1 MAGQGQT
8 TVQVQTQQQLLSPQ
22 HVMTAKLTELPLEG
36 LKDRINKELED
47 NQWLE
52 KRDGSGASAAP
63 EPPADSSTST
73 GAEDSYDDNDDIPRA
88 NNGTID
94 FYQRE
99 QGNRAESFYDILA
112 AQIGEYDL
120 NAHEREVLRYL
131 IGSLGEDGLLHEST
145 QQIANELDIYQDVP
159 TTASEVEHLLTDVI
173 QQMEPAGVGARDLQE
188 CLLLQVRR
196 NTQSQW
202 REQIL
207 VILTRYWDDFSHT
220 RWNRIQANMKL
231 SEQELE
237 NIKHSIRRLT
247 PRPGGSVGSKPDDV
261 SSTITPD
268 FFVTID
274 DDGHIHLSLNEGDL
288 PELKISD
295 DAEITLN
302 MPTVTKS
309 DKEALRY
316 IRGQVSNAQLFLT
329 ALAQRRDSML
339 RTMKAIIRLQ
349 RPYFRTGD
357 ETLLKPMKLEDVANL
372 TQLDISTIS
381 RVTASKY
388 VETPEGTQP
397 LRWFFSAGAT
407 QHGEEV
413 SIRNMHAAL
422 RQLVDNEDKRRPLSD
437 EKLAQLLTEQGFDVA
452 RRTVAKYRTQ
462 LGIPE
467 SRLR

>member
-1 MAGQGQT
+1 
-8 TVQVQTQQQLLSPQ
+8 
-22 HVMTAKLTELPLEG
+22 
-36 LKDRINKELED
+36 
-47 NQWLE
+47 
-52 KRDGSGASAAP
+52 
-63 EPPADSSTST
+63 
-73 GAEDSYDDNDDIPRA
+73 
-88 NNGTID
+88 
-94 FYQRE
+94 
-99 QGNRAESFYDILA
+99 
-112 AQIGEYDL
+112 
-120 NAHEREVLRYL
+120 
-131 IGSLGEDGLLHEST
+131 
-145 QQIANELDIYQDVP
+145 
-159 TTASEVEHLLTDVI
+159 
-173 QQMEPAGVGARDLQE
+173 
-188 CLLLQVRR
+188 
-196 NTQSQW
+196 
-202 REQIL
+202 
-207 VILTRYWDDFSHT
+207 
-220 RWNRIQANMKL
+220 
-231 SEQELE
+231 
-237 NIKHSIRRLT
+237 
-247 PRPGGSVGSKPDDV
+247 
-261 SSTITPD
+261 
-268 FFVTID
+268 
-274 DDGHIHLSLNEGDL
+274 
-288 PELKISD
+288 
-295 DAEITLN
+295 

-372 TQLDISTIS
+372 TQLEISTIS

-422 RQLVDNEDKRRPLSD
+422 RQLIDNEDKRRPLSD